1 MILNYENGTRS
12 RRLYYVVELRL
23 MRRRGDKTNV
33 KHDVIVHLFLK
44 VLGRSKQTA
53 ELTVCGSGCAARRA
67 MRVFPKSGSGRE
79 KFTNSTHVF
88 PCLDPFSETPSST
101 MS

>member
-44 VLGRSKQTA
+44 VLGRSKQTSMSPGLNQNTA
-53 ELTVCGSGCAARRA
+53 GPVTLNSCFSLWY
-67 MRVFPKSGSGRE
+67 SHI
-79 KFTNSTHVF
+79 NST
-88 PCLDPFSETPSST
+88 
-101 MS
+101 